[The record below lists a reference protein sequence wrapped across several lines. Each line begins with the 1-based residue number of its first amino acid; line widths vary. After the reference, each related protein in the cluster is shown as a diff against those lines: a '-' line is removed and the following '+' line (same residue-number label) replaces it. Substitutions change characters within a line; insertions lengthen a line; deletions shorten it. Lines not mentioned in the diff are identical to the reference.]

1 MSKINSRQKGKV
13 GERQLRD
20 VFREAGFLKCRRGQQ
35 FSGEQGN
42 PDVVI
47 PEIPSVHLEAK
58 YCQNTALY
66 DWMSQAVNDSDAST
80 LKDRKT
86 KIPIVCHRKKHSE
99 WLAILRLPDL
109 IQLLRETDR
118 IIP

>member
-1 MSKINSRQKGKV
+1 MPRINSRSKGKV

-47 PEIPSVHLEAK
+47 PEIPSIHLEAK

-66 DWMSQAVNDSDAST
+66 DWMTQAVNDSNGGGIVESK
-80 LKDRKT
+80 L
-86 KIPIVCHRKKHSE
+86 PVVCHRKKHSP
-99 WLAILRLPDL
+99 WLAILRIEDF

-118 IIP
+118 IKP

>member
-1 MSKINSRQKGKV
+1 MPRINSRNKGKI

-47 PEIPSVHLEAK
+47 PEIPSIHLEAK
-58 YCQNTALY
+58 FCQNTALY
-66 DWMSQAVNDSDAST
+66 DWMSQASGDADKSA
-80 LKDRKT
+80 RCPSP
-86 KIPIVCHRKKHSE
+86 IPIVCHRKKHSP
-99 WLAILRLPDL
+99 WLAILRIEDL